1 MMMGMVMEMDM
12 PMGGM
17 MLRIGGNQGD
27 DVIL

>member
-1 MMMGMVMEMDM
+1 MVMGMVMEMDM

-17 MLRIGGNQGD
+17 MLRIGGNHGD